1 MRWPWSKP
9 IEVRESQPFTDAV
22 LNAIAAG
29 ASGTGAKA
37 SATAALEAASGVI
50 SRGLAAARVENAP
63 PVVMDALS
71 PGTLALIGREVI
83 RRGESIHLIEVNRGG
98 LSLRPVGSWDVR
110 GGPDPASWYV
120 RADIFGPSGNLTRFV
135 PHSATIHCRYSV
147 DAARPWH
154 GISPLGWAALSG
166 ALHAGTVAALDADIK
181 AASAY
186 AVPMPPGENTEDEE
200 DDPLS
205 GLKGAVVKA
214 RGKSVFVETT
224 RGSHGG
230 DHRDAPAQDWVQK
243 RLGANPPETL
253 ASLHDT
259 TATAVLAA
267 CGVDPVLV
275 GLSKGDG
282 TLAREAY
289 RRFERL
295 TLQPL
300 ARVVEGELR
309 DKLDA
314 PDLTLNFDSLR
325 SSDFA
330 GIARAFKALVETG
343 VTPDTAGALL
353 DLDL

>member
-9 IEVRESQPFTDAV
+9 SEVRESQPFTDAV
-22 LNAIAAG
+22 LTALAAG
-29 ASGTGAKA
+29 VSGTGAKA
-37 SATAALEAASGVI
+37 SATAALEAASGVVA
-50 SRGLAAARVENAP
+50 RGLAAARVENAP
-63 PVVMDALS
+63 AAVEVALT
-71 PGTLALIGREVI
+71 PGTLALIGRDLI
-83 RRGESIHLIEVNRGG
+83 RRGESIHLIEVSRGG

-135 PHSATIHCRYSV
+135 PHSATVHCRYSV
-147 DAARPWH
+147 DASRPWH
-154 GISPLGWAALSG
+154 GIGPLGWAALSG
-166 ALHAGTVAALDADIK
+166 ALHAGTVAALGRDMK
-181 AASAY
+181 AAGGY
-186 AVPMPPGENTEDEE
+186 VLPMPPAEA
-200 DDPLS
+200 DDDDSGSLG
-205 GLKGAVVKA
+205 GLKGVLAKLS
-214 RGKSVFVETT
+214 GKTAFVEST
-224 RGSHGG
+224 RGAFGG
-230 DHRDAPAQDWVQK
+230 DVRDAPAQDWVQK
-243 RLGANPPETL
+243 RLGPAPDQTL